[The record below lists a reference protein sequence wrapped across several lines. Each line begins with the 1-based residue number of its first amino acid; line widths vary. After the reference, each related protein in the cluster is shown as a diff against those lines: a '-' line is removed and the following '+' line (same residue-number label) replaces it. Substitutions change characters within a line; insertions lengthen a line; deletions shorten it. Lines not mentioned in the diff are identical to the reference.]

1 MMPKLDLKVSD
12 KNEYPASDDV
22 QGGFNDRPGKQ
33 ISLID
38 PMAREVYQEIEQKLD
53 SVRGTSF
60 QGYKVGTDNP
70 GEESGADNSNEVL
83 TSCLGTSSCYAEC
96 YRVDKIS
103 DDIEKSGNEALNT
116 DEIGLFRENAKDL
129 CVSFH

>member
-1 MMPKLDLKVSD
+1 MMPKLDLKFSD

-22 QGGFNDRPGKQ
+22 QGGINDGPGKQ

-60 QGYKVGTDNP
+60 QGYKV
-70 GEESGADNSNEVL
+70 
-83 TSCLGTSSCYAEC
+83 C
-96 YRVDKIS
+96 
-103 DDIEKSGNEALNT
+103 
-116 DEIGLFRENAKDL
+116 
-129 CVSFH
+129 